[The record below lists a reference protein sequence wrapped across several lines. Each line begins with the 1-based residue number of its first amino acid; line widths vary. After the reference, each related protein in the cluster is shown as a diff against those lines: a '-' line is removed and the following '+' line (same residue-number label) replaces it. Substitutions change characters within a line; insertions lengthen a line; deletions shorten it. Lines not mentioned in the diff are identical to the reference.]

1 VIWKLDRLGRST
13 EHLLTT
19 VRELGER
26 GVGFEWITD
35 KFDTTSRMGKFMF
48 TVLAAIAEFER
59 DLIKERVR
67 EGVAAARRR
76 RTGWGP
82 KRVMVDEKLS
92 AALDMQKRGIPTAEI
107 ARVLGVGRATLYRS
121 AEFVQR

>member
-1 VIWKLDRLGRST
+1 
-13 EHLLTT
+13 
-19 VRELGER
+19 
-26 GVGFEWITD
+26 
-35 KFDTTSRMGKFMF
+35 MGKFMF
-48 TVLAAIAEFER
+48 TVLAAIAEFEL

-92 AALDMQKRGIPTAEI
+92 AALDMQKRGIPTAGDRSG
-107 ARVLGVGRATLYRS
+107 ARCRTCDPLPVG
-121 AEFVQR
+121 